1 MDHNAIVAQRARL
14 AEAITDGELLQV
26 EMGTAMSLDFEPVPW
41 RARIRP
47 LGFVQSA
54 KGERLRCEVR
64 ANGLYITAGEAQGD
78 GIKHWPLGSF
88 TILE

>member
-1 MDHNAIVAQRARL
+1 MDNNAIAAQRARL
-14 AEAITDGELLQV
+14 VQAIDAGERLNV
-26 EMGTAMSLDFEPVPW
+26 EMGTAMTLDFEEVPW

-64 ANGLYITAGEAQGD
+64 AAALYITEGETQGE
-78 GIKHWPLGSF
+78 GVKQWLLGSF
-88 TILE
+88 TIIE